1 MKKTYKAPGVLVV
14 NIRTNHMLAESIYS
28 NENETITIESE
39 GGWVKEQN
47 TFSDKNIWEDE
58 W

>member
-1 MKKTYKAPGVLVV
+1 MKKIYKSPEILVV
-14 NIRTNHMLAESIYS
+14 NIRTNHMLAESIVS
-28 NENETITIESE
+28 DDTQIINNESD

-47 TFSDKNIWEDE
+47 TFPNGSVWDNE